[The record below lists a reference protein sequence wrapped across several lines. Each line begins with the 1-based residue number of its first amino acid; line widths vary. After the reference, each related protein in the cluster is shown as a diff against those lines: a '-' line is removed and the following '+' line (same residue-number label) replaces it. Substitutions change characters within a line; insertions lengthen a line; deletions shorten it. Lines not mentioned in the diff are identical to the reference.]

1 MYMYIYI
8 PDMPAQN
15 CVLCP
20 CAWVFAGCVRT
31 SVKKQARKKR
41 ETAKRRN
48 MLACKAQSRMHGPAL
63 PKLPGPTWR
72 RDNEGPHV
80 VHLEDGHMS

>member
-8 PDMPAQN
+8 PNMPAQN

-20 CAWVFAGCVRT
+20 HAWVFAGCVRT
-31 SVKKQARKKR
+31 SVKKQACKRR

-48 MLACKAQSRMHGPAL
+48 MLACKAQSRMCGPGCMVQPCQSFL
-63 PKLPGPTWR
+63 GPRGEGRMRVHKLST
-72 RDNEGPHV
+72 
-80 VHLEDGHMS
+80 

>member
-1 MYMYIYI
+1 MLYCVERI

-20 CAWVFAGCVRT
+20 CAGCVRT
-31 SVKKQARKKR
+31 SVKKQARKRR

-48 MLACKAQSRMHGPAL
+48 VLACKAQSRMHGPGCTVQPRQTFLSPHDEGRMRAH
-63 PKLPGPTWR
+63 KLST
-72 RDNEGPHV
+72 
-80 VHLEDGHMS
+80 